1 MKYLLSFCLLMLS
14 LKVQAQINLVPNPSF
29 EDTVSCPHFANQID
43 KAAGWWASRESP
55 DYFNECDWLTGNTSV
70 PQNFCGYQYAFHGSA
85 YAGFVAFARNFP
97 NAREYF
103 TCQLINP
110 LTTGKKY
117 FVRYYLNLSGGGSKK
132 IACNN
137 IGLLFSTVNYNL
149 SNPAFVGNHSQ
160 FKTDSIIADTLNWV
174 LVDGSFIA
182 DSNYT
187 YLSVGNFYDDMLTD
201 TINIIPSPSTYSY
214 YFIDSISVVEDPTLS
229 IFGAQNH
236 DFIIYPNPFSESIRL
251 HSRDNKIETFHV
263 IDMSGQTIKIITDI
277 ISESAIYLNF
287 ESMSKGIYILI
298 INNSSYH
305 KIIKL

>member
-1 MKYLLSFCLLMLS
+1 
-14 LKVQAQINLVPNPSF
+14 
-29 EDTVSCPHFANQID
+29 
-43 KAAGWWASRESP
+43 
-55 DYFNECDWLTGNTSV
+55 
-70 PQNFCGYQYAFHGSA
+70 
-85 YAGFVAFARNFP
+85 
-97 NAREYF
+97 
-103 TCQLINP
+103 
-110 LTTGKKY
+110 
-117 FVRYYLNLSGGGSKK
+117 
-132 IACNN
+132 
-137 IGLLFSTVNYNL
+137 L